1 MPQPHFRNARLTAT
15 AFSVLEVLAL
25 AILDPLAGLFLAIST
40 WQIKY
45 TSQIMLEPL
54 PSLTSALAVL
64 CYVWGRRSISASVEK
79 GKRRRWSGWFLLSA
93 VALGLTEASKYT
105 YGVAAIAILADW
117 LWATCPT
124 SPRSSLPAGEGPRMR
139 WVGWLAPIILWGM
152 IAFAI
157 FSVADP
163 RMWFDPLSHLKESLL
178 YHGAYTQSATV
189 REANL
194 PAWQPFVWLF
204 QSVPWHPGVFV
215 VGLDLLITILAGLG
229 LRRLWQTAAR
239 FCVLVGHRS
248 GVFARLAD
256 QVAPVRLDDHG
267 AARAGRG
274 GGLSGLGLGAAAA
287 MAGPH
292 RRRDAARPKSD
303 PAAARVARRDIRRA
317 APWLLPGLVA
327 LGLLAVFPLI
337 YQVAMALT
345 DFNLTSIRD
354 GMTGGVWRAV
364 WEGLT
369 GQARPVAVD
378 IGEVFRGGLRM
389 NRVHYAGPGVF
400 LSLVSGSAT
409 DLLVFNVIWTVLS
422 VTLQAVLG
430 IGVALMLNRRGLR
443 FRGGW
448 RAIFILPWAIPEF
461 VGALIWMRIFEPG
474 YGWLALAQNL
484 PWYISQPSWYQNPN
498 YTLLMLL
505 VAATWYGFPLIMLA
519 ATAGLKLVPSEVYDA
534 AAIDGAGGWKQFR
547 FVTWPLLLPLVV
559 PALIIR
565 SIFAFNQFYLFYT
578 MHIEPPL
585 ITFATASFYFFEPLG
600 SFGGQF
606 AVSAAINIFTVLL
619 LVVLILWFDRWSKA
633 AEGVTYA

>member
-1 MPQPHFRNARLTAT
+1 
-15 AFSVLEVLAL
+15 
-25 AILDPLAGLFLAIST
+25 
-40 WQIKY
+40 
-45 TSQIMLEPL
+45 
-54 PSLTSALAVL
+54 
-64 CYVWGRRSISASVEK
+64 
-79 GKRRRWSGWFLLSA
+79 
-93 VALGLTEASKYT
+93 
-105 YGVAAIAILADW
+105 
-117 LWATCPT
+117 
-124 SPRSSLPAGEGPRMR
+124 
-139 WVGWLAPIILWGM
+139 
-152 IAFAI
+152 
-157 FSVADP
+157 
-163 RMWFDPLSHLKESLL
+163 MWFDPLSHLKESLL

-215 VGLDLLITILAGLG
+215 VGLDLLIAILAGLG
-229 LRRLWQTAAR
+229 LRRLWQTQR
-239 FCVLVGHRS
+239 
-248 GVFARLAD
+248 VFAFWL
-256 QVAPVRLDDHG
+256 VI
-267 AARAGRG
+267 
-274 GGLSGLGLGAAAA
+274 GLGFLLVWPTKWPQYVLTISVPLALAAAEGFRGSVREPLQRWLSRIA
-287 MAGPH
+287 KGG
-292 RRRDAARPKSD
+292 AARPKSD

-317 APWLLPGLVA
+317 VPWLLPGLVA

-369 GQARPVAVD
+369 GQAKPVVVD

-409 DLLVFNVIWTVLS
+409 DLLVFNVLWTILS
-422 VTLQAVLG
+422 VALQAVLG
-430 IGVALMLNRRGLR
+430 IGAALMLNRRGLR
-443 FRGGW
+443 FRGWW

-505 VAATWYGFPLIMLA
+505 VAATWNGFPLIMLA

-547 FVTWPLLLPLVV
+547 FVTWPLLLPLVA

-606 AVSAAINIFTVLL
+606 AISAAINIFTVLL